1 MTRRTD
7 NIMSDHDEMD
17 YDNLATAPAAS
28 LHDDQPQGAGGQ
40 TDQGDPDAALDALA
54 EKGGDLGGA
63 ASVAKKTKVKVVVN
77 KARSV
82 KTDEGTKTKVVID
95 LEVVEVLDAH
105 GDPKLIGQ
113 EHSLWCC
120 VASPVAKDVTR
131 GKADL
136 YKAARAAG
144 CPLDPADLRKTQR
157 GAKMTEALVGC
168 TLIVTLAPGTQGG
181 TFVNV

>member
-1 MTRRTD
+1 MSNDTQTD
-7 NIMSDHDEMD
+7 DMD

-54 EKGGDLGGA
+54 EKGADLGGA
-63 ASVAKKTKVKVVVN
+63 VGVSKKTKVKCVIN

-82 KTDEGTKTKVVID
+82 KTDEGTKTKVVLD
-95 LEVVEVLDAH
+95 LEVVEVVDAH

-157 GAKMTEALVGC
+157 GAKMTEALIGC
-168 TLIVTLAPGTQGG
+168 FLVVTLAPGNTGG
-181 TFVNV
+181 VFVNV